1 VLGKSFNQH
10 DFIMSLLN
18 MVAELEILKIIAD
31 FVIVLI
37 SITIPTYAIAVSF
50 LGREYSKTLRRIT
63 TERERAEKELAEKI
77 KSKEIPKLEDVER
90 SVETFRKKERDL
102 KNRVKPLS
110 LFRILVLPNI
120 FFGSSL
126 TLNIVA
132 VFFYPNYL
140 ELFFGLEI
148 ILIVSG
154 LIIYGWALNGIQKVA
169 QELEEEIM

>member
-1 VLGKSFNQH
+1 
-10 DFIMSLLN
+10 MT
-18 MVAELEILKIIAD
+18 AELEILKLIAD

-37 SITIPTYAIAVSF
+37 SITIPTYAIAISF

-63 TERERAEKELAEKI
+63 AEREKAEKELAEKI
-77 KSKEIPKLEDVER
+77 KSKEITRLEDVEK
-90 SVETFRKKERDL
+90 SVEKFRKRERDL
-102 KNRVKPLS
+102 KDNIKPLS
-110 LFRILVLPNI
+110 LFRTLVLPNI

-126 TLNIVA
+126 TLTFVA
-132 VFFYPNYL
+132 MFFYPNYI

-148 ILIVSG
+148 ILIVGG